1 MISLYSGTPGSGKSF
16 HATQRCYDA
25 LRWAG
30 ANVISN
36 FPINLEKIKK
46 VKGKHIYL
54 KNNDLT
60 VDYLVRFCRENHKPN
75 KESQTLLVID
85 EAGIKFNSRSW
96 QDKDRLKWLD
106 FFSQHRKLG
115 YEIILISQSDLM
127 LDKQIRSFIEVE
139 HIHRS
144 MRNNGKMGF
153 LLSPLFTFVDI
164 RVWYCM
170 RMKLGVD
177 FIRYSKRIASIYDSY
192 MLFNE
197 GDYGD

>member
-1 MISLYSGTPGSGKSF
+1 MIELYSGTPGSGKSF
-16 HATQRCYDA
+16 HATLRCYDA

-46 VKGKHIYL
+46 VKGKHIFL
-54 KNNDLT
+54 NNHDLT
-60 VDYLVRFCRENHKPN
+60 VDYLINFHRLYHKPH
-75 KESQTLLVID
+75 KEAQTLLVID
-85 EAGIKFNSRSW
+85 EAGIKFNSRNW

-106 FFSQHRKLG
+106 FFSQHRKFG

-127 LDKQIRSFIEVE
+127 LDKQIRAFIEVE

-144 MRNNGKMGF
+144 MKRNGKMGF
-153 LLSPLFTFVDI
+153 LLSPIFTFADI

-170 RMKLGVD
+170 NMKLGVE
-177 FIRYSKRIASIYDSY
+177 FIRYSKRIADIYDSY
-192 MLFNE
+192 MLFND
-197 GDYGD
+197 GD